1 LRQAVNL
8 ASKRYRQPNCDRR
21 IVACGWPAASLFF
34 CLTHIAFFT
43 ILCKTQITKVHW
55 RDAMNALAAFERPA
69 LPVELRLQLA
79 TSFASG
85 VKGTG
90 GMGVQP
96 RHGGGDQRP
105 TITAW
110 ARGVD

>member
-1 LRQAVNL
+1 
-8 ASKRYRQPNCDRR
+8 
-21 IVACGWPAASLFF
+21 
-34 CLTHIAFFT
+34 
-43 ILCKTQITKVHW
+43 
-55 RDAMNALAAFERPA
+55 MNALAAFERPA

-90 GMGVQP
+90 GIGVQP

-110 ARGVD
+110 ARVWISTSRATRRLGRQSRRRPHALFGNGNGIR